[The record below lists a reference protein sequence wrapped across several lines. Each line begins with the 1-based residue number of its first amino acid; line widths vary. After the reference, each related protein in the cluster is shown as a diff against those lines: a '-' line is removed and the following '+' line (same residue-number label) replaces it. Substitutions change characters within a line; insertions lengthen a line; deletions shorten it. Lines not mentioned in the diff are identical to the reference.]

1 MKVLMTYQNVNFP
14 IQNKLP
20 PLQDLMEYQKVMKK
34 HNIEG
39 VQTLNQWWEKWSSV
53 THNMQF
59 SSKLVLTHNEN
70 ESEELKKYLET

>member
-1 MKVLMTYQNVNFP
+1 
-14 IQNKLP
+14 
-20 PLQDLMEYQKVMKK
+20 MKK